1 MNFHQIS
8 GKNSIFNT
16 QIFWQ
21 MANAGGQRDG
31 ERIEILTYAQS
42 EDDTNIGEKLFLHL
56 LFSFSFLR
64 IFISWSSFFGWD
76 TIHVWL
82 MLLFKLTLKEG
93 KKVRNTFIGVIIYAK
108 TNLITM
114 SPCHMSSIVSTPPP
128 PHPPHSAGVWGGGK
142 VRPFPKLLERWGFCL
157 FSSNKNFEKIIISS
171 SYEETS
177 GGLIKYLFKNLFP
190 VETVPNISRCL
201 WLYKRTLWE
210 S

>member
-42 EDDTNIGEKLFLHL
+42 EDDTNIGEELFLHL
-56 LFSFSFLR
+56 LFSFSFLS

-114 SPCHMSSIVSTPPP
+114 SPCHMSSIVSTPPIMLGFEVGGRWDLFQ
-128 PHPPHSAGVWGGGK
+128 SFWKGGGFVFSHQTK
-142 VRPFPKLLERWGFCL
+142 ILKKLLFRLPTKRHLVGY
-157 FSSNKNFEKIIISS
+157 SN
-171 SYEETS
+171 T
-177 GGLIKYLFKNLFP
+177 YLRICFQLRQCQY
-190 VETVPNISRCL
+190 I
-201 WLYKRTLWE
+201 
-210 S
+210 

>member
-21 MANAGGQRDG
+21 MANAGGQRDE

-42 EDDTNIGEKLFLHL
+42 EDDTNIGEELFLHL
-56 LFSFSFLR
+56 LFNFSFLS

-93 KKVRNTFIGVIIYAK
+93 KKVRNTFIGIIIYAK

-114 SPCHMSSIVSTPPP
+114 SPCHMSSIVFTPPP
-128 PHPPHSAGVWGGGK
+128 LCWGLRWGEGETFSKAFGK
-142 VRPFPKLLERWGFCL
+142 VGVLSF
-157 FSSNKNFEKIIISS
+157 
-171 SYEETS
+171 
-177 GGLIKYLFKNLFP
+177 LIKQKFWKNYYFVFQRRDIWWAIQIP
-190 VETVPNISRCL
+190 I
-201 WLYKRTLWE
+201 
-210 S
+210 